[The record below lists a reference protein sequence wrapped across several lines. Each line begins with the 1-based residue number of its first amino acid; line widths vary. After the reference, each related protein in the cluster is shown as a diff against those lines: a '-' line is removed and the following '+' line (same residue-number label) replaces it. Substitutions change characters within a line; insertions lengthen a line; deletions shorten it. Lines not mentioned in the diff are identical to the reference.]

1 MSVQRGRVCILVGMA
16 GSGKTSLLER
26 LVDFTHAAGKSSYV
40 INLDPAAHNL
50 PYQAN
55 IDIRDT
61 IDYKAV
67 MKEYSL
73 GPNGAILTAAN
84 LFATRFDKVISIC
97 EQRATEYEYFF
108 VDTPGQ
114 IEIFTWSASG
124 MMITE
129 MIASSFSTDILFV
142 MDTPQCQNPQILMSN
157 MLQAVS
163 VLYRSRLNVVLVFN
177 KIDVAPHAP
186 LLKLLTDVNIFQEK
200 LENAS
205 NFSSALTSSL
215 NLILQEFYEHLNI
228 VGVSAIHGTGIGD
241 FVNVLQGL

>member
-26 LVDFTHAAGKSSYV
+26 LVDFTHAA
-40 INLDPAAHNL
+40 
-50 PYQAN
+50 YQAN

-61 IDYKAV
+61 ID
-67 MKEYSL
+67 
-73 GPNGAILTAAN
+73 AAN

-228 VGVSAIHGTGIGD
+228 VGVSAIQGTGIGD